1 MASVC
6 FGLGRAVLSQNW
18 SWAGG
23 ELAYWARLALGR
35 TPTSQ
40 NRVSEESETEEEPP
54 VAKLVF
60 FLEYAAELRTIVL
73 RKSQLKICYTIC
85 GRLDAR

>member
-1 MASVC
+1 ME
-6 FGLGRAVLSQNW
+6 LGRWGVGLLGQISIG
-18 SWAGG
+18 SWDGPQPAK
-23 ELAYWARLALGR
+23 
-35 TPTSQ
+35 

-73 RKSQLKICYTIC
+73 KKSQLKICYTIC
-85 GRLDAR
+85 GRLDAG